1 MKLGYLLPNGKF
13 YECNYWEHLHLAK
26 IICKKISSSVYN
38 KSIELATELDAE
50 NFLMD
55 LGCICFRSRD
65 VNYVQ
70 FCSDIYKNNLNVH
83 NYLVN
88 VLTNSQLEYLNNLK
102 DFDNLD
108 QMDCVQK
115 IIDNDTDIRKYID
128 TDKDLVVNKG
138 FNYLDKITTIKKV
151 EQY

>member
-38 KSIELATELDAE
+38 KSIELATELDVE

-65 VNYVQ
+65 VNYAQ
-70 FCSDIYKNNLNVH
+70 FCSEVYRHNLNVNDC

-88 VLTNSQLEYLNNLK
+88 LLTDSQLEYLNNLK

-115 IIDNDTDIRKYID
+115 IIDNDTDIRKYIN

-151 EQY
+151 